1 MDGLDFLFG
10 FFSFCDDLLGFDGIS
25 LLDEDIHLDISCIVF
40 TDLLSESF
48 EFDLEFISF
57 FFYTHDFRI
66 EWSDLSEVFR
76 IACFEELFDTRESR
90 RDISSFLRDSS

>member
-25 LLDEDIHLDISCIVF
+25 LLDEDVHLDISCIVF

-48 EFDLEFISF
+48 ESDLELISF
-57 FFYTHDFRI
+57 FLDTRDLRI
-66 EWSDLSEVFR
+66 EWSNLSKVFR
-76 IACFEELFDTRESR
+76 IACLKELFDS
-90 RDISSFLRDSS
+90 